1 MTMSDDSCLF
11 KWSQFQDNA
20 MRTFNEQRTEDLY
33 TDVTLVA
40 DDNSMMKAHK
50 LILTASS
57 DYFSNLFK
65 TMPSGYPILCLDGAS
80 HSELNYLLDFIYK
93 GELQIPKENVYSF
106 LQLSEKYLIKGLKDI
121 SLQSKNIQEY
131 IPKECHDLM
140 PKDSANDFVR
150 NTVVDD
156 EIEMNFQEISDADE
170 ILNLEEGDVSSN
182 PPSKENKVESKTD
195 QTQKESNEG
204 QVNPWFHNQNLM
216 VNINGGQSLPYK
228 EFEKCLWQLYRKN
241 KFGFLEC
248 NKCSKTDSLSHM
260 KEHVERHLVGLSF
273 ECKLCGKIMRYSRQN
288 RYKEHKYIC
297 QMKQKS
303 IILSNSKIAD
313 DSTKSKKYPVPKD
326 PKNVQTESYDQFS
339 TLDENIPLK
348 NDDVNVDF
356 LGQKSKIESN
366 SASPFRDNSAA
377 KQNLSYYLGD
387 ETFSHDEFEKY
398 TARLY
403 VRKELGSSKC
413 NICGKRS
420 SFKAHMKE
428 HVEIHL
434 NNFFVVCNLC
444 GRKMPNSQYN
454 RQFQHK
460 ITCVRQ

>member
-1 MTMSDDSCLF
+1 MVTISRKYYKNF
-11 KWSQFQDNA
+11 
-20 MRTFNEQRTEDLY
+20 QRTENFY

-182 PPSKENKVESKTD
+182 PPSKENKVESKMD
-195 QTQKESNEG
+195 QIQKESNEG
-204 QVNPWFHNQNLM
+204 QGNLWFQNQNLM

-444 GRKMPNSQYN
+444 GRKMPNSKYH
-454 RQFQHK
+454 RQSQHK
-460 ITCVRQ
+460 ITCGRQ